1 MNSGSTSQ
9 EVVQQLASLAHRLRK
24 NPRFMSYVLD
34 SVMKQER
41 LEEQSLANA
50 LDASP
55 AMLARLALCRR
66 PDASSPRFSNEIR
79 QIAGHTQIDASLL
92 AQMIRQVESVERLAE
107 RPEATEGEV
116 AESGAGRYAR
126 GLLAAAR
133 DRVDSAQ
140 ETASPEEEEC
150 DKSEG

>member
-1 MNSGSTSQ
+1 
-9 EVVQQLASLAHRLRK
+9 
-24 NPRFMSYVLD
+24 
-34 SVMKQER
+34 
-41 LEEQSLANA
+41 
-50 LDASP
+50 
-55 AMLARLALCRR
+55 
-66 PDASSPRFSNEIR
+66 
-79 QIAGHTQIDASLL
+79 
-92 AQMIRQVESVERLAE
+92 MIRQVESVERLAE